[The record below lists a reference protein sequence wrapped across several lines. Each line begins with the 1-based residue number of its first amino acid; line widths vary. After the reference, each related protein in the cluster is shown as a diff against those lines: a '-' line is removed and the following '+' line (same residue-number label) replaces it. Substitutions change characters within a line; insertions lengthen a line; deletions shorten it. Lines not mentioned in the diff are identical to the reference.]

1 MRPPLKPV
9 LRALALFSIFASAGT
24 LRAQASAAVDPA
36 QGGRPPGRL
45 KILGL
50 SLLVPGLGHRA
61 LGLTNRSYA
70 FMGAEAT
77 IWGAFG
83 VFEAQGKIR
92 KDSYVEMAHIF
103 GGVRDASGRDGE
115 YYRLLGSYRTS
126 EDYNDEVRRDARA
139 RYGDDLQGRA
149 DYFEQHRIRDDLVWS
164 WSSRDDWDRYQDKRR
179 GSNEAYKRAGTMIG
193 LAVANRLLAAVDAL
207 RIAHRAD
214 PSRAMSFY
222 LAADPGDPGAPA
234 RFCVSLPL
242 R

>member
-1 MRPPLKPV
+1 MRLIQRSTLTV
-9 LRALALFSIFASAGT
+9 LLLAALALPAGS
-24 LRAQASAAVDPA
+24 LRAQQSGSAQPAS
-36 QGGRPPGRL
+36 GGRAPGRL

-61 LGLTNRSYA
+61 LGQTNRGYA
-70 FMGAEAT
+70 FMGADAT

-83 VFEAQGKIR
+83 IFEAQGKIR
-92 KDSYVEMAHIF
+92 KDSTIEMARLF
-103 GGVRDASGRDGE
+103 AGVQNASGRDSE

-126 EDYNDEVRRDARA
+126 DEYNDEIRRDARS

-149 DYFEQHRIRDDLVWS
+149 DYFEQHRIRDDIVWS
-164 WSSRDDWDRYQDKRR
+164 WSSDAEWERYQAKRR
-179 GSNEAYKRAGTMIG
+179 ASNEAYKRAGTMIG

-207 RIAHRAD
+207 RIAHRID
-214 PSRAMSFY
+214 SDQSMSFY
-222 LAADPGDPGAPA
+222 IAADPGDPGAPA